1 MRMKSFVIFSIVLI
15 LIYSF
20 SVITLACPI
29 PSLNSVSPDQGTNKG
44 SINIT
49 INGAKFHKSVG
60 VKLTKPGEPD
70 LIATNI
76 RLISKNQITC
86 TLDLT
91 GKAIGEWD
99 LIVYNVGSITKKEK
113 MASPPGTF
121 TIVDSAPIVTAIIPK
136 MGLKN
141 TLVSVSI
148 NGDNFKNGLKVIL
161 SAPELNEIFGTNI
174 KVISETQISCDLDL
188 NGATPG
194 VYDVK
199 VVNPDGRFGIL
210 NNAFAVDSQ
219 SPVIKMIIPNRGT
232 NDGPVTVTLSGD
244 YFDENAS
251 AKLAKSGKEIIGSQT
266 GVTSGSNLSS
276 TFDLTEQEAGIYDVI
291 VSNPDGKTGV
301 LAGGFTIEKIM
312 AEKLLKSLFF
322 DFDKYNIRSDQEPR
336 LNYNLNLL
344 KDFKDSYVVLDGHAD
359 ERGTKEYNVALA
371 GRRAETVKKFLVENG
386 FDPHKITINAYGE
399 DYPVKKGH
407 NESSWWYNR
416 RVDISVWETNPETW
430 ADRSQSIFFKNQ
442 SAELNDESFQRI
454 DKSIAILKE
463 NSASFIIL
471 VANTKD
477 YSVKEDNLAL
487 AEKRLNAVK
496 TYLIENGINEDRISA
511 IDNGK
516 IYPFFSAS
524 DDNNASI
531 NSRVDLLVIEF

>member
-1 MRMKSFVIFSIVLI
+1 MRVKFFVIFSIVLI

-20 SVITLACPI
+20 SAITSACPI

-60 VKLTKPGEPD
+60 VKLTKSGEPD
-70 LIATNI
+70 IIATNI
-76 RLISKNQITC
+76 QLISKNQLTC
-86 TLDLT
+86 TLDLAGKAT
-91 GKAIGEWD
+91 GKWD
-99 LIVYNVGSITKKEK
+99 LSVYNVGSITKKEK
-113 MASPPGTF
+113 MASPPCTF
-121 TIVDSAPIVTAIIPK
+121 TITASAPIVTAIIPK

-161 SAPELNEIFGTNI
+161 SAPELNEITGTNI
-174 KVISETQISCDLDL
+174 KVVSETQISCDLDL

-199 VVNPDGRFGIL
+199 VVNPDGQFGIL

-219 SPVIKMIIPNRGT
+219 TPIIKMIIPNRGT

-266 GVTSGSNLSS
+266 SVSSGSNLSS
-276 TFDLTEQEAGIYDVI
+276 IFDLTEQEAGIYDVI

-312 AEKLLKSLFF
+312 KEKLLKSLFF

-336 LNYNLNLL
+336 LNYDLNLL
-344 KDFKDSYVVLDGHAD
+344 KDFKDSYVILDGHAD
-359 ERGTKEYNVALA
+359 ERGTKEYNIALA
-371 GRRAETVKKFLVENG
+371 GRRAETVKKFLIENG
-386 FDPHKITINAYGE
+386 FDPQKITINAYGE

-416 RVDISVWETNPETW
+416 RVDISVWETNPENW
-430 ADRSQSIFFKNQ
+430 ADRSQSIFYKNK
-442 SAELNDESFQRI
+442 SAELNDEALQRI
-454 DKSIAILKE
+454 DKSIAILKD
-463 NSASFIIL
+463 SPASFIIL

-477 YSVKEDNLAL
+477 YSVKEENLAL

-524 DDNNASI
+524 DDNKGSI